1 MRVRGGG
8 GGWDKALKGL
18 AFSCYCRSA
27 FFFTVVHE
35 KSELYV
41 NSADEFINKIKMVI
55 TYDTYI
61 GTYAPVFFLCTLIK
75 GKAPRPLVE

>member
-8 GGWDKALKGL
+8 LDKAPKGL

-41 NSADEFINKIKMVI
+41 NSADEFINKSKIAI
-55 TYDTYI
+55 TYDT
-61 GTYAPVFFLCTLIK
+61 
-75 GKAPRPLVE
+75 